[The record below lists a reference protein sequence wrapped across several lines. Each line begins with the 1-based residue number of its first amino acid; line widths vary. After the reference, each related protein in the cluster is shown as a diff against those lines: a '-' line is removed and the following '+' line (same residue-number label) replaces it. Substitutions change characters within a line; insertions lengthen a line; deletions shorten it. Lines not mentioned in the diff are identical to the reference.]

1 MLKEGYP
8 YVTEN
13 GNFILDTTF
22 SPSSLSDIQKKEI
35 ELKSIPEVLEVGLFT
50 RRANIYYKAMD
61 NCSFDIAEF

>member
-61 NCSFDIAEF
+61 NGSFDIAEF